1 VAEPETEP
9 GTEVEDPVLAAARFL
24 LYQLHENPPDVLV
37 FGESTLT
44 FVGSHEADQRSLADL
59 LVAALAPLSSFVVA
73 GPGFGV
79 DLHRE
84 FIRLA
89 STQVPRPI
97 VVTTLYT
104 RGTLPAFRCHPVW
117 GHRRQVELL
126 RGASGRSVEELQG
139 QYVPPDADAWAAY
152 EAMAYPTR
160 VDAQRTIA
168 DFMAALRPPSNP
180 FSREHMRW
188 LFEFHCGGIPDP
200 AAVESFTHYGRALRE
215 AGYPVIAFQ
224 NPVDVVQGAEAL
236 GPEFV
241 EWHRS
246 NTRLIREAFVAGY
259 GAEAVILETAELWQ
273 PADFAEPAVE
283 HLAARARG
291 GLANLIAEA
300 VREVGGVVS
309 PSYAPSV

>member
-1 VAEPETEP
+1 VTEPEA
-9 GTEVEDPVLAAARFL
+9 EVEDPVLAAARFL
-24 LYQLHENPPDVLV
+24 LYQLHENPTDVLV

-44 FVGSHEADQRSLADL
+44 FVGQHETDQRSLADL
-59 LVAALAPLSSFVVA
+59 LADALAPLSSFVVA

-89 STQVPRPI
+89 STQAPRPTVI
-97 VVTTLYT
+97 TTLYA
-104 RGTLPAFRCHPVW
+104 RGTLPAFLRHPMW
-117 GHRRQVELL
+117 GHGHQIELL
-126 RGASGRSVEELQG
+126 RRAREPVAEQLRGP
-139 QYVPPDADAWAAY
+139 YVPPDSEAWAAY
-152 EAMAYPTR
+152 EAMACPTQ

-168 DFMAALRPPSNP
+168 DFMAALRPPRHP

-224 NPVDVVQGAEAL
+224 NPVDVVQATEVLGAGFL
-236 GPEFV
+236 
-241 EWHRS
+241 EWHRR
-246 NTRLIREAFVAGY
+246 NTRLVRDAFVAGY
-259 GAEAVILETAELWQ
+259 GPDAVILESAELWQ

-283 HLAARARG
+283 HLAAPARVR
-291 GLANLIAEA
+291 LARLIAEA
-300 VREVGGVVS
+300 VPKPGSVLSAAG
-309 PSYAPSV
+309 APSV